1 MSITN
6 AIETTLGKSGLEAI
20 VHKQDHEAVI
30 TIDPMTGVI
39 LTPADERPEWAEE
52 LSLAQVAE
60 RHQFYSQN
68 LGDNYTADMK
78 MPGIMA
84 FEDLGWLCTRDL
96 GVDENGE
103 PNLIVNSDGSE
114 DNFELYT
121 VDAELEHRNSV
132 IAAAN
137 GYTFNEETGEYD
149 FGANAV
155 EAAIS
160 RDDQRTPEELEAL
173 EASKQDQFKAVGDQ

>member
-1 MSITN
+1 MSTTN

-78 MPGIMA
+78 MPGVLA

-96 GVDENGE
+96 GVDANGE

-132 IAAAN
+132 VAAAN
-137 GYTFNEETGEYD
+137 GYAFDHVSGEYN

-155 EAAIS
+155 EVAIS

-173 EASKQDQFKAVGDQ
+173 EASQQEGFKAVKG